1 MRLNGAFARDLDEA
15 VAHGRPALEALRG
28 ARIFLT
34 GGTGFFGRWLIA
46 ALAHA
51 HDAYGIE
58 AVVLSRNP
66 QAFAAAHPDLAGH
79 PAIALH
85 RGDARNFDFPQ
96 GPFTHVVHAAADT
109 SAAADADKAELID
122 TIVGGTKRVLQFA
135 ASVRAARLLY
145 VSSGA
150 IYGPQPSAV
159 AHIAEDFCG
168 APDPLD
174 PRSAY
179 GESKRLAELMC
190 ICAAAQGGP
199 QAVVARAFAFVGPGL
214 PLDGH
219 FAIGNFIR
227 DAVADRD
234 IVVAGDGTQLRSYLY
249 AGDLVAWLLTLLAQG
264 RSGAAYNVGSDAA
277 TDIAE
282 LARKVAAVGG
292 SKSAVVVRG
301 VADPNAPRARYVP
314 SIARARA
321 LGLDVWT
328 PLDESIRRTM
338 DAAALR
344 MVADS

>member
-1 MRLNGAFARDLDEA
+1 MRLNGAFARDLDE
-15 VAHGRPALEALRG
+15 VVVHGRPALEALRG
-28 ARIFLT
+28 ARIFIT

-58 AVVLSRNP
+58 ALVLSRNP
-66 QAFAAAHPDLAGH
+66 QGFAAAHPDLAGH

-96 GPFTHVVHAAADT
+96 GRFTHVIHAAADT
-109 SAAADADKAELID
+109 SAAADADKAELVD
-122 TIVGGTKRVLQFA
+122 SIVGGTQRVLQFA
-135 ASVRAARLLY
+135 ASAKAERLLY

-150 IYGPQPSAV
+150 VYGPQPSDV
-159 AHIAEDFCG
+159 AHLAEGFSG

-179 GESKRLAELMC
+179 GESKRLAELLC
-190 ICAAAQGGP
+190 VCAAARGGP

-227 DAVADRD
+227 DAVAGQG
-234 IVVAGDGTQLRSYLY
+234 IVVAGDGTPLRSYLY
-249 AGDLVAWLLTLLAQG
+249 AGDLVAWLLTLLARG
-264 RSGAAYNVGSDAA
+264 EAGAAYNVGSDAA
-277 TDIAE
+277 VGIAE
-282 LARKVAAVGG
+282 LAQRVAAVGG
-292 SKSAVVVRG
+292 SKAAVVVKG
-301 VADPNAPRARYVP
+301 VANPKAPRARYVP
-314 SIARARA
+314 CVARARA

-328 PLDESIRRTM
+328 PLDEAIRRTM
-338 DAAALR
+338 DAAASP
-344 MVADS
+344 MVAES